1 VASTKT
7 VQTPIGTQTLDS
19 ATHDAVVA
27 EQRLLTIPEAA
38 RYLGCSVWS
47 VRDLIW
53 KGDLPY
59 TRFGRRFQVDIQDL
73 DALIER
79 EKRREGAD
87 LATSARVLGKQSW

>member
-1 VASTKT
+1 MHTA
-7 VQTPIGTQTLDS
+7 DS
-19 ATHDAVVA
+19 RSHDGVVA

-38 RYLGCSVWS
+38 RYLGCTVWS

-59 TRFGRRFQVDIQDL
+59 TRFGKRFQVDIRDL

-87 LATSARVLGKQSW
+87 LDRPVRV

>member
-1 VASTKT
+1 MKTQNGVAN
-7 VQTPIGTQTLDS
+7 
-19 ATHDAVVA
+19 

-38 RYLGCSVWS
+38 RYLACAVWS

-59 TRFGRRFQVDIQDL
+59 TRFGKRFQVDIRDL

-87 LATSARVLGKQSW
+87 LRSAG

>member
-1 VASTKT
+1 MHTADVKSQNGVT
-7 VQTPIGTQTLDS
+7 S
-19 ATHDAVVA
+19 

-38 RYLGCSVWS
+38 RYLGCTVWS

-59 TRFGRRFQVDIQDL
+59 TRFGKRFQVDIRDL

-79 EKRREGAD
+79 EKRREGSS
-87 LATSARVLGKQSW
+87 LSNTG

>member
-1 VASTKT
+1 MHTADVRPQNGA
-7 VQTPIGTQTLDS
+7 
-19 ATHDAVVA
+19 AT

-38 RYLGCSVWS
+38 RYLGCTVWS

-59 TRFGRRFQVDIQDL
+59 TRFGKRFQVDIRDL

-79 EKRREGAD
+79 EKRREGPD
-87 LATSARVLGKQSW
+87 LSSAG